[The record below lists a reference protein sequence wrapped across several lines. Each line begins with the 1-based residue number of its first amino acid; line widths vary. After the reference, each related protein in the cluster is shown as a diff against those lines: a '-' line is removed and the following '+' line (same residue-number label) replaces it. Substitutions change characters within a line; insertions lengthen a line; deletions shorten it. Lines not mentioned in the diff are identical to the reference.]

1 MAILKKHFSISKYE
15 QNSWVLQN
23 ANRHYIISA
32 PAKELVDLLERAE
45 NLEDA
50 CSRFNEDYGYQFKL
64 EEFWAF
70 IVNRL
75 GFTGLLLDYEP
86 VEEKEHKFINLQF
99 VILNA
104 KWAGKI
110 AAPFI
115 PLFNKVFF
123 YISFGLLFLLA
134 VFSLIRF
141 SFQNTGFSVTDLM
154 LLYLGTIVL
163 HELGHIAA
171 CKRFTG
177 KNGEIGGGLYLIFPV
192 LFSNITALWQAKKSE
207 RIIGNL
213 AGVYMQLWC
222 LVFFYLLNWLYP
234 DVVLFNQIVFM
245 LALYSMIQLIPFIR
259 SDGYW
264 LLSDWSGTPN
274 LLSRA
279 NAALSDFIK
288 SPKRFYTTDRRP
300 KASFL
305 LGYSVFNNAVILY
318 FIGLQLVWNIHA
330 ILEFPLYLVDVFKHI
345 FHLEAVA
352 FDFSYFPVL
361 LFYVVSFQLLKRGF
375 DSVFKGNKNK
385 ETLAQSGAE

>member
-1 MAILKKHFSISKYE
+1 MAILKKHYSISQYE
-15 QNSWVLQN
+15 QDSWVLESE
-23 ANRHYIISA
+23 NRHYIISA
-32 PAKELVDLLERAE
+32 PAKELLDLLSNAD
-45 NLEDA
+45 NLEEA
-50 CSRFNEDYGYQFKL
+50 CAEFNGEYGYHFTVEQFW
-64 EEFWAF
+64 EF

-75 GFTGLLLDYEP
+75 GFTGLLLNYEAA
-86 VEEKEHKFINLQF
+86 EEKEHKFINLQF
-99 VILNA
+99 VILNE
-104 KWAGKI
+104 KWAGLI
-110 AAPFI
+110 ATPLT

-123 YISFGLLFLLA
+123 YVSFSLLFLLA

-141 SFQNTGFSVTDLM
+141 SFQNTGFSVVDLM
-154 LLYLGTIVL
+154 LLYLGTILL

-264 LLSDWSGTPN
+264 LLSDLSSTPN

-305 LGYSVFNNAVILY
+305 LGYSVFNNVVILY
-318 FIGLQLVWNIHA
+318 FVGLQLVLNSHA
-330 ILEFPLYLVDVFKHI
+330 VIEFPLYLIEVCKHI
-345 FHLEAVA
+345 IHFEAVA

-361 LFYVVSFQLLKRGF
+361 LFYIVSFQLLKRSF
-375 DSVFKGNKNK
+375 DSIFKSTKNR
-385 ETLAQSGAE
+385 EAIA

>member
-1 MAILKKHFSISKYE
+1 MAILKKHYSISQYE
-15 QNSWVLQN
+15 QDSWVLERE
-23 ANRHYIISA
+23 NRHYIISA
-32 PAKELVDLLERAE
+32 PAKELLDLLSNAD
-45 NLEDA
+45 NLEEA
-50 CSRFNEDYGYQFKL
+50 CAEFNGEYGYHFTVEQFW
-64 EEFWAF
+64 EF

-75 GFTGLLLDYEP
+75 GFTGLLLNYEA

-99 VILNA
+99 VILNE
-104 KWAGKI
+104 KWAGLI
-110 AAPFI
+110 AIPLI

-123 YISFGLLFLLA
+123 YVSFSLLFLLA
-134 VFSLIRF
+134 VFSLVRF
-141 SFQNTGFSVTDLM
+141 SFQNTGFSVIDLM
-154 LLYLGTIVL
+154 LLYLGTILL

-234 DVVLFNQIVFM
+234 DFVLFNQIVFV

-264 LLSDWSGTPN
+264 LLSDLSSTPN
-274 LLSRA
+274 LLTRA
-279 NAALSDFIK
+279 NAALSDFVK

-305 LGYSVFNNAVILY
+305 LGYSVFNNVVILY
-318 FIGLQLVWNIHA
+318 FVGLQLVLNSHA
-330 ILEFPLYLVDVFKHI
+330 IIEFPLYLIEVCEHI
-345 FHLEAVA
+345 IHFEAVA

-361 LFYVVSFQLLKRGF
+361 LFYIVSFQLLKRGF
-375 DSVFKGNKNK
+375 DSIFKSTKNQ
-385 ETLAQSGAE
+385 EAIP